1 MRVKS
6 SARRSDAARLA
17 AGRSTRSVKRFGLTR
32 GTQLGARSLDFVS
45 RPPGGSS
52 SGRTT
57 DSDSVYLGS
66 NPSPPANWRGPAIG
80 RSLFYLAAA
89 QAWLAGL
96 DAERGADQQYVCR
109 ARREQSD
116 GHHARDLVELTL
128 ERDRISDAEIVDV
141 EDVVAAVGD
150 ESLAPQ
156 RSATARGELP
166 GDQRARHGND
176 LDRQRVAAE
185 RGDHLGVVD
194 DAPQAPP

>member
-66 NPSPPANWRGPAIG
+66 NPSPPANWKGPSHVTG
-80 RSLFYLAAA
+80 LFYFSPA
-89 QAWLAGL
+89 QGGVAG
-96 DAERGADQQYVCR
+96 
-109 ARREQSD
+109 
-116 GHHARDLVELTL
+116 RDP
-128 ERDRISDAEIVDV
+128 A
-141 EDVVAAVGD
+141 
-150 ESLAPQ
+150 
-156 RSATARGELP
+156 
-166 GDQRARHGND
+166 
-176 LDRQRVAAE
+176 
-185 RGDHLGVVD
+185 
-194 DAPQAPP
+194 

>member
-66 NPSPPANWRGPAIG
+66 NPSPPANWKGPSHVTGLFHENRRGLPGQHG
-80 RSLFYLAAA
+80 RHVGPRGLAAVH
-89 QAWLAGL
+89 GP
-96 DAERGADQQYVCR
+96 
-109 ARREQSD
+109 EQ
-116 GHHARDLVELTL
+116 G
-128 ERDRISDAEIVDV
+128 
-141 EDVVAAVGD
+141 VV
-150 ESLAPQ
+150 
-156 RSATARGELP
+156 
-166 GDQRARHGND
+166 H
-176 LDRQRVAAE
+176 
-185 RGDHLGVVD
+185 RGDSTGDCTLNAAHPVALLEEAVIPLSTG
-194 DAPQAPP
+194 